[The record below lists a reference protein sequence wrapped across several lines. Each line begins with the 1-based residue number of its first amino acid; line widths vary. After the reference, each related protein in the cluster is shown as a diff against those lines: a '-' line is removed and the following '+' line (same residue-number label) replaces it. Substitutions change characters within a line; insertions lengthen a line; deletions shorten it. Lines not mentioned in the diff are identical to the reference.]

1 MKKLQEPSK
10 EAKDKCVRRLAKAT
24 RMRWLSLGKA
34 VEGVHKDYVPLMLT
48 LKQLDQK
55 DAQASGLLGKMH
67 KVKFIGVVTVMH
79 HVLPV
84 LNRLS
89 YAFQQGKVSFSHIKP
104 AIQKCTDDL
113 DKIAQMRVPVTEFL
127 RGLSPGGRLEQAD
140 LTASDRDKLFLT
152 NFLVK
157 YVNSLKESLSSR
169 FPALP
174 LLSAFSIFDPAQVP
188 ERGQPGFRDYGS
200 AAVKLLAE
208 QFFDDESNKK
218 QLMDEWQ
225 VFKYDLAKWKNELP
239 EEVRKLSGGSKPTVT
254 STDWCLQKL
263 MFMKD
268 LVPFNLP
275 LIAKLAETVIS
286 LPVSNAWPER
296 GASSLKLMKTRLQS
310 RMKNDMLNALLHILI
325 NGPKV
330 GSKEFEGVIDA
341 SVRAWLAA
349 KPRRKCPPK
358 FVSTPLV
365 ANSSGISEN
374 VVTVTMQDAGV
385 QTNDD
390 SVIQPVQRTIAD
402 E

>member
-1 MKKLQEPSK
+1 MTFH
-10 EAKDKCVRRLAKAT
+10 AT
-24 RMRWLSLGKA
+24 K
-34 VEGVHKDYVPLMLT
+34 
-48 LKQLDQK
+48 
-55 DAQASGLLGKMH
+55 
-67 KVKFIGVVTVMH
+67 
-79 HVLPV
+79 
-84 LNRLS
+84 
-89 YAFQQGKVSFSHIKP
+89 
-104 AIQKCTDDL
+104 
-113 DKIAQMRVPVTEFL
+113 
-127 RGLSPGGRLEQAD
+127 
-140 LTASDRDKLFLT
+140 
-152 NFLVK
+152 
-157 YVNSLKESLSSR
+157 
-169 FPALP
+169 
-174 LLSAFSIFDPAQVP
+174 
-188 ERGQPGFRDYGS
+188 RDYGS

-208 QFFDDESNKK
+208 QFFDDESDKK

-263 MFMKD
+263 MFLKD

-275 LIAKLAETVIS
+275 LIAKLAEAVIS

-296 GASSLKLMKTRLQS
+296 GASSLKLMKTRLRS

-325 NGPKV
+325 NSPKV

-402 E
+402 EVDETSKALELPADDDDDSNYGSDFEFSHDI